1 MHAIDAGSRFAIKP
15 HHGGIS
21 VPNLDEAIAW
31 YVKMLDFELESRAF
45 IEQIPAHIAFIRSA
59 DYRIELFELEHAQPL
74 PSDRRE
80 PHLDLLTHGHKHL
93 CFAVQDAPAAFAE
106 LREKG
111 ADIVF
116 ENVIGGTPMGFLR
129 DNSGNLLE
137 LIQYPTL
144 WSVQGEQ
151 P

>member
-1 MHAIDAGSRFAIKP
+1 MFAIKP

-21 VPNLDEAIAW
+21 VPNLDESIDW
-31 YVKMLDFELESRAF
+31 YRIMLGFELESRAY
-45 IEQIPAHIAFIRSA
+45 IEQIPAHIAFIRRA
-59 DYRIELFELEHAQPL
+59 DYRIELFQLEQAQAL
-74 PSDRRE
+74 PADRRE

-93 CFAVQDAPAAFAE
+93 CFAVQDAPAAFAA
-106 LREKG
+106 LRAKG

-116 ENVIGGTPMGFLR
+116 ENVIDGTPMGFVR

-137 LIQYPTL
+137 LIQFPAL
-144 WSVQGEQ
+144 WAEQGEH